1 MAKNRDRSKTR
12 QTASGPPKTKRDRP
26 DRDRRVRQ
34 ADRIARVLGVLNL
47 IQSRGRWNA
56 KAIAEELEC
65 SERTVYRDLEVLGFA
80 GVPWHFDETAQC
92 YRVRP
97 DYRFPALML
106 TDEEILGQALATV
119 ATKSPGLDVGL
130 GAAPTTNKL
139 AAASREKVQQML
151 ADATRLV
158 SVLDLKLADHSRH
171 HDAIT
176 TTQFAL
182 LQQKQLSGHYESP
195 YESAPVRVKLH
206 PYRLCLIKN
215 AWYIIGRLDDEADPK
230 TFRVARFK
238 ALRMVDESAIV
249 PGDFDLHAYF
259 GNAWG
264 VYRGDK
270 SYEVEIWFTPEAA
283 RIVTETVWHHTQ
295 KVIRQKDGSVI
306 LRFQVD
312 GLDEIANWILSWT
325 SRCKVL
331 QPPELRSRV
340 VAKLQAGL
348 LMHTADVPFKLPSSK
363 ERLP

>member
-1 MAKNRDRSKTR
+1 MTTNRDRKR
-12 QTASGPPKTKRDRP
+12 VQGTASGPAKTKRDRP

-56 KAIAEELEC
+56 RAIADELKC
-65 SERTVYRDLEVLGFA
+65 SERTVYRDLEVLEFA
-80 GVPWHFDETAQC
+80 GVPWHFDEATQC

-119 ATKSPGLDVGL
+119 VTKSPGLDVGL
-130 GAAPTTNKL
+130 GAGPTTNKL
-139 AAASREKVQQML
+139 ATVSKEQVQQML
-151 ADATRLV
+151 ADATRLI

-176 TTQFAL
+176 TVQFAL
-182 LQQKQLSGHYESP
+182 LQQKQLIGHYESP
-195 YESAPVRVKLH
+195 YESAPVRLKLH

-215 AWYIIGRLDDEADPK
+215 AWYIIARLADEAGPK

-238 ALRMVDESAIV
+238 ALRMVDELAIV
-249 PGDFDLHAYF
+249 PDDFDLNAYF

-264 VYRGDK
+264 VYRGKK
-270 SYEVEIWFTPEAA
+270 SCEVELWFTPEAA

-295 KVIRQKDGSVI
+295 KVARQKDGSVT

-312 GLDEIANWILSWT
+312 GLEEIANWILSWT
-325 SRCKVL
+325 GRCMVL

-340 VAKLQAGL
+340 VEKLQAGL
-348 LMHTADVPFKLPSSK
+348 EMHTAASPSNRAPSR
-363 ERLP
+363 E